1 MSRTSG
7 APRQNLMSRL
17 FRDVDSGPRC
27 PHGSVVCIGAFD
39 GLHLGHRALVR
50 HTVSRARTL
59 GLPAVALSFE
69 PLPREFFAPAAPP
82 PRLLLPRAKAEG
94 LLALQAD
101 QVGLLRFNKRLS
113 GLSAEEFVERVL
125 IRRLAAR
132 EVWVGPQFRFGKARG
147 GDIEL
152 LRRLGEAAAL
162 DGHGFS
168 ADEIDPVHL
177 DGERVSST
185 RIRETLLAGDFA
197 AAARLLG
204 RPYAIGGHV
213 VHGRQLGRTLGFPT
227 ANLRFGGKTPAL
239 SGIYATWVHGIGEH
253 PRPSVSS
260 LGTRPTVAGV
270 EPLLEAHLFD
280 FDGDLYGRRI
290 EVEFVAHLR
299 AELKFPD
306 LDSLTRQM
314 HLDAAQAR
322 EWLRLDAQRRPD
334 YAQIQ
339 AVSQPDPTDP
349 RRAPTSPAMAADAAE
364 KTA

>member
-1 MSRTSG
+1 
-7 APRQNLMSRL
+7 MSRL

-50 HTVSRARTL
+50 HTMARAHAL
-59 GLPAVALSFE
+59 GVPAVALSFE

-94 LLALQAD
+94 LLALGVDQA
-101 QVGLLRFNKRLS
+101 GLLRFDGKLS
-113 GLSAEEFVERVL
+113 GWSAEAFVERVL
-125 IRRLAAR
+125 VRLLSAR
-132 EVWVGPQFRFGKARG
+132 EVWVGPGFRFGKARG
-147 GDIEL
+147 GDIGL
-152 LRRLGEAAAL
+152 LRQMGAQAGFEA
-162 DGHGFS
+162 H
-168 ADEIDPVHL
+168 EIEPVHL

-185 RIRETLLAGDFA
+185 RIRQALLAGDFA
-197 AAARLLG
+197 AAAALLG

-213 VHGRQLGRTLGFPT
+213 VRGQQLGRTLGFPT

-239 SGIYATWVHGIGEH
+239 SGIYATWVHGLGER
-253 PRPSVSS
+253 PWPSVSS

-306 LDSLTRQM
+306 LDALTVQM
-314 HLDAAQAR
+314 HRDAAQAR
-322 EWLRLDAQRRPD
+322 QALAADAQRRALRPAVPPD
-334 YAQIQ
+334 GALEPGPEPRPIAEPAQ
-339 AVSQPDPTDP
+339 
-349 RRAPTSPAMAADAAE
+349 